1 MKNNFFKFWRGKV
14 LPVFLMDFIFFSF
27 LLWFFVYARNRIFS
41 YLVALQQFAPQLSDI
56 ASSLDANNPLGI
68 SQLDAL
74 LNVVNPIISEAKLF
88 VYLIIPL
95 VVFMFWV
102 FFQGISWS
110 VLFNDSLRK
119 SFNLKFYFPFSL
131 LSLPFFVLLFYFV
144 SQLLFSESL
153 SGSVLILS
161 LVGLLL
167 LLCLTITSYLVSP
180 FSFSGFY
187 KLILKKFYILFPLF
201 LVFTFFLI
209 LVSVAFLDVYI
220 YILSL
225 TLPSLVSILFFVFF
239 IFLFSSS
246 KSVLAFFSK

>member
-1 MKNNFFKFWRGKV
+1 MKNNFFRFWKCKV
-14 LPVFLMDFIFFSF
+14 LPVFLMDFLFFSF

-41 YLVALQQFAPQLSDI
+41 YLVALQQFAPQISDI
-56 ASSLDANNPLGI
+56 SSSLDVNNPLGI

-74 LNVVNPIISEAKLF
+74 LNVVNPIISEAKFF

-95 VVFMFWV
+95 VVFVVWV
-102 FFQGISWS
+102 FFQGVSWS
-110 VLFNDSLRK
+110 VLFNDSFRK
-119 SFNLKFYFPFSL
+119 SFSLKFYSSFSL
-131 LSLPFFVLLFYFV
+131 LSVPFFIFLFYFV
-144 SQLLFSESL
+144 SRLLFSESL
-153 SGSVLILS
+153 TGSILILY

-167 LLCLTITSYLVSP
+167 LLYLTITSYLMGV

-187 KLILKKFYILFPLF
+187 KLILKKCCVLFPLF

-209 LVSVAFLDVYI
+209 LVSVSFLDVYI
-220 YILSL
+220 YFLSL
-225 TLPSLVSILFFVFF
+225 SFPPVVSLVFFVLF